1 MDQTSAKQRIVVDEH
16 DMEAWPAIT
25 RGENSRP
32 AAPSENELKVASSAG
47 TINTIAA
54 PTNMPAS
61 GHTQAP
67 PSEPGHASMAATTAS
82 GAKSIWNTGWGS
94 ITTTAGN
101 SVWGTST
108 PSLAGSG
115 SAEVENSK
123 DPRSGWTGGNG
134 SKSVEESNGMDTQP
148 PAPQQGQV
156 SDRMQ
161 TESPRPSSTVPASTS
176 GWGPAKEQIIGANNS
191 ATSANGSSWAAGS
204 STTSS
209 NNQLDLTNTAPWSSS
224 NTSAGGPSGWNTA
237 PPKTP
242 TSGWGDMPN
251 TAGSA
256 APAAGWGAVPTQSSN
271 SGWGGKPNSSQQTN
285 SSEAAAVPGWGDSTT
300 PGSQW
305 RRPGQTPTSAG
316 PSGWG
321 TLPSP
326 SPATGPATGHVGP
339 ATGHAGPATTG
350 WGSNSAA
357 IPNDGPDSR
366 PNRQPPTPSGWGGG
380 DNRRNGGNSSG
391 WGPPSGN
398 SWEPGN
404 RSDPKFSSMETNA
417 EGWGK
422 KPINQDTQWEGGA
435 QQVPKT
441 LDNGTAAWGG
451 NQGTPAAPGWGPNP
465 PPPSAWGKPRM
476 PSEAPQ
482 VVTPPA
488 PPPAQSAWG
497 GDRKPA
503 WGATPGRN
511 DGNVGI
517 PGPGIRG
524 GSGIDGNMGMRGM
537 VGNNAVGGSSGIGM
551 SGSSVMGSG
560 SSQWRQPPGP
570 MERRESTGQS
580 RPSGWGNPMGMP
592 PGSNTHGQSD
602 SSSWGTWSN
611 EEANPP
617 MEGPPP
623 PRMPEKLS
631 GWSDISDIP
640 TTIIPT
646 GWGGPSTQPNR
657 KMPVDD
663 GTFVWGN
670 SGEHNARIEAQNR
683 RNIVRLAS
691 LVEEEE
697 HSTMQTPPPGT
708 PGEAEDGTAVPPS
721 PVTTNAPEGSTIQ
734 APKPEGGTTTQAGW
748 GEASQ
753 DQKAQGWGS
762 APKTSEEGQGTGW
775 NRNGGAKPAS
785 SGGKWDEPWGGS
797 STTGGSTQDKD
808 SMQAGWN
815 EGPGGNGNG
824 HWGEDDWETKSQSS
838 ESSVSSSN
846 WMKGRNN
853 KQVRGTNGMGS
864 IGQKESN
871 HWISKL
877 KRLMDQG
884 YRQEEAEMALRKHN
898 MNFDS
903 ALMELRQMSDG
914 KSGDLDAHLR
924 QVNRDMGSLMLGGDN
939 HLPDGPKPFGMG
951 EGPPPPPS
959 PMSNPGM
966 MNNPMGPKPGFSN
979 VRGGFPPN
987 QQQRFGNMQQQQ
999 PQGFAPPFAP
1009 PNQPLRGPFNPQMM
1023 QQQQQ
1028 QQQQAQNFLQMA
1040 VQAGLINQSLLQQP
1054 LSNQQVMQVLQSI
1067 PQQLQQLLQAQQQQ
1081 NASGKMP
1088 NIRQQEVMQRL
1099 IASQRGMPRPPF
1111 PPRGKLHSDS
1121 EVFPNNEGSGPGN
1134 NADFGV
1140 KEPQQSRLSQFFAQ
1154 RQSLSSAV
1162 GKPTSDL
1169 FPSSGRNDSMAS
1181 ISDVSSRSDGWS
1193 RSNSPTQS
1201 DSLPHSADSTFSD
1214 SGWSFPHSN
1223 SEIDLL
1229 EFKPGVPWKPRTKDV
1244 ANDPHA
1250 TPGSVNND
1258 LLNSSSLTV
1267 GGNTRSNRNDRS
1279 SRDDISGILIKPMK
1293 PPPPNSNWT
1302 GGNSGNP
1309 NFKKSSWNYQDQG
1322 SAFSQPT
1329 SAPNWNVP
1337 STNQRPPR
1345 PPPGLDQPRN
1355 AGWPVSSSQNAPGGR
1370 TWDRSHS
1377 TSGAW
1382 PGSEGATNWL
1392 VLRNLT
1398 PQIDGSTLRLLCH
1411 QHGPLEHFHMNL
1423 SQGTAIIAYKTRD
1436 EAVKAQRSL
1445 NTCVLSNTTIIADFA
1460 TSADIAR
1467 SRDRSQS
1474 QSGGSGK
1481 FSSTG
1486 SSSGSNPGSSLSGI
1500 PSFGIKEEAPSG
1512 GSSGSSGGQWNGA
1525 GTQSLW
1531 STNTSATSTPWSGGE
1546 TETTAGAGVPSSLS
1560 FLPGD
1565 LLGEGTM

>member
-25 RGENSRP
+25 RENNRP
-32 AAPSENELKVASSAG
+32 APTENDLKAVTSSAG
-47 TINTIAA
+47 TGHTISM
-54 PTNMPAS
+54 PTNMPAAAGQS
-61 GHTQAP
+61 N
-67 PSEPGHASMAATTAS
+67 EPGLVANTVAG
-82 GAKSIWNTGWGS
+82 GAKSSSIWNTSWGS
-94 ITTTAGN
+94 ITTTAAAAATGSTSS
-101 SVWGTST
+101 SVWGNST
-108 PSLAGSG
+108 PAAPAGDAEGSKEARPGWNGGG
-115 SAEVENSK
+115 SA
-123 DPRSGWTGGNG
+123 GNG
-134 SKSVEESNGMDTQP
+134 NGKSGEESNGMDTQP
-148 PAPQQGQV
+148 AVLQGQGE
-156 SDRMQ
+156 RMQ
-161 TESPRPSSTVPASTS
+161 TESPQPTSAVPTSTS
-176 GWGPAKEQIIGANNS
+176 GWGQGKDPTGANNS
-191 ATSANGSSWAAGS
+191 ATSANGSSWTTGSNAAS
-204 STTSS
+204 SSS
-209 NNQLDLTNTAPWSSS
+209 QLDPTSTAPWSSS
-224 NTSAGGPSGWNTA
+224 NSTTTLGSSGWGSA

-242 TSGWGDMPN
+242 TSSWGDMPSTTSS
-251 TAGSA
+251 TAPSTGWGA
-256 APAAGWGAVPTQSSN
+256 APASSN

-285 SSEAAAVPGWGDSTT
+285 SSEAAAVPGWGDSAT

-305 RRPGQTPTSAG
+305 GRPGQTPPSVG
-316 PSGWG
+316 PTGWG

-326 SPATGPATGHVGP
+326 SPTVGP
-339 ATGHAGPATTG
+339 TGAG
-350 WGSNSAA
+350 WGGHSAA
-357 IPNDGPDSR
+357 VTNDGVDSR
-366 PNRQPPTPSGWGGG
+366 SNRQPPTPTGWGGG
-380 DNRRNGGNSSG
+380 DTRRNGSNSSG
-391 WGPPSGN
+391 WGAPAGS
-398 SWEPGN
+398 SWESGS
-404 RSDPKFSSMETNA
+404 RSEAKFSSLES

-422 KPINQDTQWEGGA
+422 KPINQDTQWEGVG

-441 LDNGTAAWGG
+441 VDNGTAAWGSS
-451 NQGTPAAPGWGPNP
+451 QSTPAAPGWGANP

-476 PSEAPQ
+476 PTEASQ
-482 VVTPPA
+482 VVTQSV

-503 WGATPGRN
+503 WGVPPGRN

-517 PGPGIRG
+517 PGAGMRG
-524 GSGIDGNMGMRGM
+524 GSGMEGNMAVRGM
-537 VGNNAVGGSSGIGM
+537 VGNSAVGGSGGIGM
-551 SGSSVMGSG
+551 SGSSAMGSG
-560 SSQWRQPPGP
+560 SSSQWRQPAGP

-580 RPSGWGNPMGMP
+580 RPTGWGNPLGGMP
-592 PGSNTHGQSD
+592 PGGNTHSQSD
-602 SSSWGTWSN
+602 NSSWGTWSN

-617 MEGPPP
+617 QEAPPP

-646 GWGGPSTQPNR
+646 GWGGPTQQPPN

-670 SGEHNARIEAQNR
+670 STEHNARIAAQNR
-683 RNIVRLAS
+683 RNIARIAS
-691 LVEEEE
+691 MLTVDA

-708 PGEAEDGTAVPPS
+708 PGEAADGTAVPPS
-721 PVTTNAPEGSTIQ
+721 PVTTSAPEGS
-734 APKPEGGTTTQAGW
+734 ANPAAKPEGGAATPSAWGEAGQEQKVQGW
-748 GEASQ
+748 GETP
-753 DQKAQGWGS
+753 KA
-762 APKTSEEGQGTGW
+762 SEEAPATGW
-775 NRNGGAKPAS
+775 TRNGAAKPAAS
-785 SGGKWDEPWGGS
+785 SGKWDEPWGGS
-797 STTGGSTQDKD
+797 STTGGSTQEKD
-808 SMQAGWN
+808 SMQTGWN
-815 EGPGGNGNG
+815 EGPNGSGNVG
-824 HWGEDDWETKSQSS
+824 HWGGEEDWDTKSQSS

-846 WMKGRNN
+846 WMKGR
-853 KQVRGTNGMGS
+853 KPVRGTNGTGS

-884 YRQEEAEMALRKHN
+884 YRQEEAEMALKKHN

-914 KSGDLDAHLR
+914 KSSDFDAHLR

-939 HLPDGPKPFGMG
+939 HLSDGPKPFGMG
-951 EGPPPPPS
+951 DASLPPPS
-959 PMSNPGM
+959 PMSNAGM
-966 MNNPMGPKPGFSN
+966 MNNPMGPKPGFGN
-979 VRGGFPPN
+979 MGRGGFPPN
-987 QQQRFGNMQQQQ
+987 QQRFSGMQQQQ
-999 PQGFAPPFAP
+999 QQGFAPPFAP
-1009 PNQPLRGPFNPQMM
+1009 PSQPMRAPFNQQMM

-1028 QQQQAQNFLQMA
+1028 QQQQQQFQNFLQMA

-1054 LSNQQVMQVLQSI
+1054 LSHQQVLQVFQNI
-1067 PQQLQQLLQAQQQQ
+1067 QQQTQQLFQAQQQ
-1081 NASGKMP
+1081 NVPGKML
-1088 NIRQQEVMQRL
+1088 NMRQQQELMQRL
-1099 IASQRGMPRPPF
+1099 IAMQQQQMNQPTQRGMPRPPF
-1111 PPRGKLHSDS
+1111 NQRGKLHSDS
-1121 EVFPNNEGSGPGN
+1121 EVFPNNDGGSAN
-1134 NADFGV
+1134 HADFSV

-1154 RQSLSSAV
+1154 RQSLSSTV

-1169 FPSSGRNDSMAS
+1169 FPNAGRNDSIAS

-1201 DSLPHSADSTFSD
+1201 DSLPQSADSTFSD

-1267 GGNTRSNRNDRS
+1267 GGTTRSSTNRNDRG

-1293 PPPPNSNWT
+1293 PPPPNSNWS
-1302 GGNSGNP
+1302 GGNSGNS
-1309 NFKKSSWNYQDQG
+1309 KKSSWNYQDQG

-1329 SAPNWNVP
+1329 SASNWNVP

-1345 PPPGLDQPRN
+1345 PPPGLADQPRN
-1355 AGWPVSSSQNAPGGR
+1355 AGWPVSSSQNVPGGR
-1370 TWDRSHS
+1370 AWDRSHS

-1382 PGSEGATNWL
+1382 PGSECATNWL

-1398 PQIDGSTLRLLCH
+1398 PQIDGSTLRLLCL

-1436 EAVKAQRSL
+1436 EAFKAQRSL

-1474 QSGGSGK
+1474 QSGGSK
-1481 FSSTG
+1481 FSAG
-1486 SSSGSNPGSSLSGI
+1486 SGNPGGSLSGI
-1500 PSFGIKEEAPSG
+1500 SSFGIKEESRAG
-1512 GSSGSSGGQWNGA
+1512 GSGGQWNGV
-1525 GTQSLW
+1525 GTPSLW
-1531 STNTSATSTPWSGGE
+1531 STNTSTTSTPWSGGE
-1546 TETTAGAGVPSSLS
+1546 TETPATGVASSLS